1 MFLIGII
8 GYHGQGIQ
16 GIHTHT
22 ALKAGARIGTQG
34 SAHLGFIHQ
43 VIETLVDVAK
53 PVYLFAGQMRGG
65 SEQGLIVRFVGQ
77 LVGGS
82 NAVYRRPDNGV
93 IHRAFHT
100 LAKQVNLMVHIAYAI
115 DILLGGFHENSPL
128 IAYPVSIALLS

>member
-1 MFLIGII
+1 MVLIDII
-8 GYHGQGIQ
+8 GCHGQGIE
-16 GIHTHT
+16 GIHAHA

-43 VIETLVDVAK
+43 VVDALVDVAES
-53 PVYLFAGQMRGG
+53 VYLFSGQMRGG

-82 NAVYRRPDNGV
+82 DTVYRGPDNGV
-93 IHRAFHT
+93 IHWAFHM

-115 DILLGGFHENSPL
+115 DILLGGFHGSSPL
-128 IAYPVSIALLS
+128 ITYPVSIALLS